1 MDKAHGWC
9 GTCNPDASEGERGYC
24 PYYPDEEPEDDEE
37 QNTIV
42 KTSKNWGFCS
52 ASCMVDDYYSR
63 KLQETKITVLKDKEC
78 NIFANEDS
86 GLNFV
91 AGIT

>member
-1 MDKAHGWC
+1 
-9 GTCNPDASEGERGYC
+9 
-24 PYYPDEEPEDDEE
+24 
-37 QNTIV
+37 
-42 KTSKNWGFCS
+42 
-52 ASCMVDDYYSR
+52 MVDDYYSR